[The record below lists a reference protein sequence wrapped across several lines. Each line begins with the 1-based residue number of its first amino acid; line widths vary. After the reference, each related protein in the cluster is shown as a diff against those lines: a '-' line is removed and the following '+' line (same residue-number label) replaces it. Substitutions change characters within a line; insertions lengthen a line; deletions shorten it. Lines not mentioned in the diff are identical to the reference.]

1 MIEASWI
8 AVRKDPEMMAV
19 YGRLCRRMLKTK
31 AIIRIARKLLNRI
44 KAVLE
49 TGQPYQINYNL

>member
-1 MIEASWI
+1 MAIK
-8 AVRKDPEMMAV
+8 KDPEMMAV
-19 YGRLCRRMLKTK
+19 FGKLCRRMLKTK

-49 TGQPYQINYNL
+49 TEQPYQLNFNL